1 MWSLAL
7 ESTIYAVSRE
17 VDENI
22 EITSGS
28 VAVIA
33 L

>member
-7 ESTIYAVSRE
+7 ESIIYTVGRE

-28 VAVIA
+28 VAMTA